1 MLECIEVDPSHPD
14 PSVMEKVANVIKGG
28 GIVAF
33 PTETVYG
40 LAANALSEKAITRVF
55 QIKGRDPDRPIP
67 ILIDTKEALWELVA
81 DVPQNAE
88 NLMNQFWPG
97 GLTIIFKASPKIPSL
112 IMGNSGKIGIRIS
125 NCTVAWELVKTVGA
139 PITATS
145 ANISG
150 AKSCSTAFE
159 VYESLGNR
167 IDMIMDGGETGG
179 YLGSTVVDVTQK
191 PPKIIREGI
200 IQSKDLKE
208 YL

>member
-1 MLECIEVDPSHPD
+1 MIMLTDDEIPVLARLFDHRSPHFSAPTTRALHRLVNPVSPLLTGWRPDIAGRARSHLLRRVHIEQRPYWEWDAQIWRDLATVDS
-14 PSVMEKVANVIKGG
+14 S
-28 GIVAF
+28 
-33 PTETVYG
+33 
-40 LAANALSEKAITRVF
+40 
-55 QIKGRDPDRPIP
+55 
-67 ILIDTKEALWELVA
+67 TKL
-81 DVPQNAE
+81 
-88 NLMNQFWPG
+88 
-97 GLTIIFKASPKIPSL
+97 
-112 IMGNSGKIGIRIS
+112 
-125 NCTVAWELVKTVGA
+125 GA